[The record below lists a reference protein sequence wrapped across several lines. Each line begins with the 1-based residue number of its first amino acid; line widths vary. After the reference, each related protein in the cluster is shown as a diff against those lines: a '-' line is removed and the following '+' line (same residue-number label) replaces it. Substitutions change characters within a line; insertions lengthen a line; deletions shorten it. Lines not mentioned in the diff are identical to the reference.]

1 MDEIKGKANK
11 RIIISIHIFNYL
23 IIFNINYRNI
33 MKIYYN
39 NKSFYKNLNPHSAP
53 IIAEI
58 ANTHCGDFK
67 KLLKL
72 INIISRSDTSIVKF
86 QIFKTYERA
95 EKNTK
100 DWSIFSKIEFSE
112 SK

>member
-1 MDEIKGKANK
+1 MT
-11 RIIISIHIFNYL
+11 IHYS
-23 IIFNINYRNI
+23 
-33 MKIYYN
+33 
-39 NKSFYKNLNPHSAP
+39 NKSFYKNLKPYRAP

-72 INIISRSDTSIVKF
+72 VNIISKSDTSIVKF

-95 EKNTK
+95 VKNTK
-100 DWSIFSKIEFSE
+100 DWSIFSKLEFSE
-112 SK
+112 SKWKKIIKFCKKKNYLLLLGFIG